1 MIVWEGNY
9 TREGNYTSI
18 QIFEKNFLFHFQLN
32 QSLVPT
38 NTNDTAFPI
47 DNSTAPDNNNDN
59 NNNSLP
65 EIITDPGI
73 KIIYKRSDDG
83 PFWAVVIIICAI
95 LYICY
100 SVCCFACSKWE
111 DRCKNKVRCVKRWG
125 NNKRKLRED
134 IYR

>member
-1 MIVWEGNY
+1 MFAVVIVVILLGNIGKSHG
-9 TREGNYTSI
+9 EDPVAV
-18 QIFEKNFLFHFQLN
+18 QLN

-100 SVCCFACSKWE
+100 SVCCFACSK
-111 DRCKNKVRCVKRWG
+111 
-125 NNKRKLRED
+125 
-134 IYR
+134 

>member
-1 MIVWEGNY
+1 MK
-9 TREGNYTSI
+9 SSL
-18 QIFEKNFLFHFQLN
+18 FLFNGSNKQQQTFSNKTIIMFAVVIVVILLGNIGKSQGEDHAEVQLN
-32 QSLVPT
+32 QSLVTT
-38 NTNDTAFPI
+38 NNTDYPLAFSI

-100 SVCCFACSKWE
+100 SVCCFACSK
-111 DRCKNKVRCVKRWG
+111 
-125 NNKRKLRED
+125 
-134 IYR
+134 